1 MPCNWT
7 PEANFDAYGRPY
19 NSASEVPLKIF
30 LKLTSRNSHG
40 KKSEKIWY
48 EQTTTNFDL
57 NFA

>member
-7 PEANFDAYGRPY
+7 PEANFDAYGRHY
-19 NSASEVPLKIF
+19 NSTSAVPLKTF
-30 LKLTSRNSHG
+30 LKLTLRNSHG
-40 KKSEKIWY
+40 KKSETIWY